1 MRESLLNIPLN
12 SLALRLLRIIGAT
25 AGILLFA
32 SVMLYAQSPASSVE
46 GEVRNTAGIAIAGA
60 KIILKDGSG
69 RALASTFTNTHG
81 LFRLPLTNG
90 GPYELEVERAGYSN
104 AIKTNINA
112 ASVTSARLTFVLKSA
127 PQAEPRGGLGAI
139 SFYQGPEFKPG
150 TLKDPSAGGGY
161 SDQALTEENQM
172 IGQYL
177 APAGTALSKERPDE
191 KAKSSEEGFETL
203 GAALL
208 AQRDY
213 ARATPLYRQ
222 AVNRFPHSSRLQTG
236 LGVALYGQGQYP
248 AAVEALCAAA
258 HLAPDDPSIYLLLS
272 EAMQLT
278 PHPNLEAAQLVKNF
292 ADGHPQVAVG
302 HYAYALNL
310 WRSFRLDH
318 GSSPLAEA
326 QTELEKAV
334 SLDPSLTAAHL
345 QLGMVYDEQ
354 KLTTRAI
361 EQYRAAVRLNP
372 NLAAAHY
379 RLAEDDERSGAKRDA
394 ASEFEIYER
403 LRKKL
408 NK

>member
-1 MRESLLNIPLN
+1 M
-12 SLALRLLRIIGAT
+12 AGAAT
-25 AGILLFA
+25 GILLFV
-32 SVMLYAQSPASSVE
+32 SMMLSAQSPGGSVE
-46 GEVRNTAGIAIAGA
+46 GEVRNAAGVAVAGA

-69 RALASTFTNTHG
+69 KALASTLTNDHG
-81 LFRLPLTNG
+81 LFRLPLANG
-90 GPYELEVERAGYSN
+90 GPYELEAERAGYSS
-104 AIKTNINA
+104 AIKTDINA
-112 ASVTSARLTFVLKSA
+112 AGVTSARLTFVLKPA
-127 PQAEPRGGLGAI
+127 PQAEPHGGLGAI

-150 TLKDPSAGGGY
+150 KLKDPSAGGGY

-177 APAGTALSKERPDE
+177 APDETTLSKEAPDA
-191 KAKSSEEGFETL
+191 KANSSEEGFETS

-222 AVNRFPHSSRLQTG
+222 AVNRFPHSARLQTG

-248 AAVEALCAAA
+248 AAVAALCAAS

-278 PHPNLEAAQLVKNF
+278 PPPNLEAARLVKSF
-292 ADGHPQVAVG
+292 AAGHPQVAVG

-310 WRSFRLDH
+310 WRSFRLNHD
-318 GSSPLAEA
+318 SAPLAEA
-326 QTELEKAV
+326 QTELEKAI

-345 QLGMVYDEQ
+345 QLGMVYDEE

-372 NLAAAHY
+372 DLAAGHY
-379 RLAEDDERSGAKRDA
+379 RLAEDDERSGAKQDA

>member
-1 MRESLLNIPLN
+1 MRESLPNIPLVFR
-12 SLALRLLRIIGAT
+12 ATKLLRIAGA
-25 AGILLFA
+25 AVGMLLFVSA
-32 SVMLYAQSPASSVE
+32 MLSAQSPGGSIE
-46 GEVRNTAGIAIAGA
+46 GEVRNTAGIAIAEA
-60 KIILKDGSG
+60 KITLKDGSG
-69 RALASTFTNTHG
+69 KALASTLTNDHG
-81 LFRLPLTNG
+81 LFRLPLSNG
-90 GPYELEVERAGYSN
+90 GPYELEVERAGYSG

-112 ASVTSARLTFVLKSA
+112 ASAASARLTFVLKPA

-150 TLKDPSAGGGY
+150 KLEDPSAGGGY

-177 APAGTALSKERPDE
+177 SPAKTTLSKETPDA
-191 KAKSSEEGFETL
+191 KANSSEKGVETS
-203 GAALL
+203 GAQLL

-222 AVNRFPHSSRLQTG
+222 AVNRFPHSERLQTG

-248 AAVEALCAAA
+248 AAVAALCAAA

-278 PHPNLEAAQLVKNF
+278 PHPNLEAAQLVKSF
-292 ADGHPQVAVG
+292 AAGHPQVAVG

-318 GSSPLAEA
+318 SSAPLAEA

-345 QLGMVYDEQ
+345 QLGMVYDEE
-354 KLTTRAI
+354 KLTARAI
-361 EQYRAAVRLNP
+361 EQYRAAISLNP
-372 NLAAAHY
+372 NLSAAHY
-379 RLAEDDERSGAKRDA
+379 RLAEDDERSGAKQDA

-403 LRKKL
+403 LREKLKK
-408 NK
+408 